1 MPSYGDRNLS
11 EIRPLNRRTE
21 SQRRRRQ
28 LRAWLRGLMFLR
40 LPARGVRVI
49 QRGLVAALLFS
60 AFTAGQV
67 SAQTGYE
74 SAIYDA
80 CARHGCDG
88 AHLVN
93 TMYCESE
100 GDPYAIG
107 PNGEIGLLQFHPDTF
122 YRIFGG
128 SDIWNPW
135 EQIDIAAF
143 AFANGYADHWVCSGL
158 YDGSPS

>member
-1 MPSYGDRNLS
+1 MKKL
-11 EIRPLNRRTE
+11 
-21 SQRRRRQ
+21 
-28 LRAWLRGLMFLR
+28 
-40 LPARGVRVI
+40 
-49 QRGLVAALLFS
+49 ALITGI
-60 AFTAGQV
+60 AFMLGFPTDVGAHPF
-67 SAQTGYE
+67 E
-74 SAIYDA
+74 DAIYDA

-93 TMYCESE
+93 TMYCESG
-100 GDPYAIG
+100 GDPHAIG
-107 PNGEIGLLQFHPDTF
+107 PNGEIGVLQFHPDTF